1 MKHQGFLYELFQISA
16 VKWLCELKSFI
27 SFKLTF
33 TVLPGYLNFSITDVT
48 TNVAD
53 ITLCE
58 LLLSIEDKSAILYC
72 SWSQHG
78 LYMKYHL
85 HLSMLDLCIL
95 SQQPSAGPY
104 GPFLE
109 NTCIPEPFLK
119 S

>member
-95 SQQPSAGPY
+95 SQQPSAGP
-104 GPFLE
+104 
-109 NTCIPEPFLK
+109 
-119 S
+119 